1 MKRILYAILFISTL
15 ALTFGLVTTPAH
27 AQSPYGLTAQ
37 VDANA
42 ITTDDTVTLTLT
54 LTTPDGSA
62 PRLNLP
68 ALDGFN
74 VVGSQ
79 TASQYR
85 IVNGQTS
92 ASMVYAFQLQPTR
105 MGDLKIPTLHLDMN
119 GQLLAT
125 DPLTVHVTQGN
136 GTPTKK
142 NSSGF
147 SPLGAS
153 PFSNSFNSF
162 FGNSPFSNDPFF
174 ADPFNSNA
182 SLNIQALTDKQSV
195 YVGEPLE
202 YTVRVSSDATLLGE
216 PEYDKPKF
224 TGFWAHEPPLME
236 RNANGNEITTLLFP
250 TQAGK
255 LTIDAA
261 TIRAD
266 GGFFSDA
273 LEKQT
278 EPIAIEAKPLPQ
290 NAPSEFTGAVG
301 AFDITATPD
310 KTATRVGEPITVKIE
325 IRGAGNFDTLPE
337 PKFTNDADWR
347 AYNGKAQ
354 TQSNVQYKK
363 LVGAKTIERTLIPTR
378 EGELTIPAVRYA
390 YFDPADAQ
398 YHTLETKPIQVHVAP
413 GDPSLTQNI
422 APSSNNANPS
432 NTNAPANAANAP
444 TLKPATAQ
452 LTSAPKPL
460 TAQPLFWAMFL
471 VPFGIVALDV
481 AFGLRKRYLDT
492 NAASRRSSRAYRNA
506 LKQLRRVRQS
516 GNQPAAVARI
526 VLTYLEDKL
535 NRSLLG
541 VSHSNLAQIL
551 IAQGVSSDAALQT
564 IELLQQGEATEFG
577 KQRMVSSG
585 HLVTNATEVLTRV
598 EEEWAE

>member
-37 VDANA
+37 VDANE

-105 MGDLKIPTLHLDMN
+105 TGDLEIPTLRLDMN
-119 GQLLAT
+119 GQVLAT
-125 DPLTVHVTQGN
+125 EPLTVRVTQGN
-136 GTPTKK
+136 GAPTKK
-142 NSSGF
+142 STSGF
-147 SPLGAS
+147 NPLGAS
-153 PFSNSFNSF
+153 PFSNTFNNF
-162 FGNSPFSNDPFF
+162 FGGNDPFANDPFF
-174 ADPFNSNA
+174 ADAFGSRAN
-182 SLNIQALTDKQSV
+182 LNIQAVTDKQSV

-202 YTVRVSSDATLLGE
+202 YTVRVSSDATFLGE
-216 PEYDKPKF
+216 PDYEQPKF
-224 TGFWAHEPPLME
+224 TGFWAHQPPMTQ
-236 RNANGNEITTLLFP
+236 RDMNGTAITTLLFP

-255 LTIDAA
+255 LTIDPA

-278 EPIAIEAKPLPQ
+278 EPLAIEVKPLPQ
-290 NAPSEFTGAVG
+290 GAPAEFNGAVG
-301 AFDITATPD
+301 VFDLTATPD
-310 KTATRVGEPITVKIE
+310 KTTTRVGEPITVKYQ
-325 IRGAGNFDTLPE
+325 IRGTGNFDTLPD
-337 PKFTNDADWR
+337 PQFQNDANWR

-354 TQSNVQYKK
+354 TQSSVQYGK
-363 LVGAKTIERTLIPTR
+363 LIGTKTIERTLIPTR
-378 EGELTIPAVRYA
+378 EGNLVIPALRYA
-390 YFDPADAQ
+390 YFDPSDAQ
-398 YHTLETKPIQVHVAP
+398 YHVLQTEPIQVNVAP
-413 GDPSLTQNI
+413 GAPALTQNI
-422 APSSNNANPS
+422 APSSNNAHAPQ
-432 NTNAPANAANAP
+432 TNAPAPNAP
-444 TLKPATAQ
+444 TLKPAPAQ
-452 LTSAPKPL
+452 LTTAPKPL

-471 VPFGIVALDV
+471 VPLGIVALDV
-481 AFGLRKRYLDT
+481 AFGLRKRYLDS
-492 NAASRRSSRAYRNA
+492 NAASRRSSRAYRSA
-506 LKQLRRVRQS
+506 MKQLRRVRHDGETQIH
-516 GNQPAAVARI
+516 VARI

-541 VSHSNLAQIL
+541 VSHSNLAHIL
-551 IAQGVSSDAALQT
+551 VAQGVSSDAAMQT
-564 IELLQQGEATEFG
+564 IELLKRGEATEFG
-577 KQRMVSSG
+577 KQRMISPTNQ
-585 HLVTNATEVLTRV
+585 VTNATEVLTRV